1 MPETPRETFSS
12 KVGVILT
19 TIGVAVG
26 LGNVWRFPYMV
37 GKYGGAAFVAFYVL
51 VVVAIGVPGLVAEFA
66 LGRNTR
72 RGTVGAFERSGFPG
86 GRAVGWFFF
95 AVVTAATAYYTN
107 VIGWVLLYA
116 VSQAGTLAGLTID
129 PSSIL
134 PPETGFSARSVGLQ
148 ILFTSIVIAG
158 CAWVLVA
165 GVRRGIERASRL
177 IMPAFF
183 VILGVLIVRSVTL
196 PGAFKG
202 IEWYVLKL
210 RFADLNGSVMVA
222 AMGQAVFS
230 LSLGGTFMV
239 VYGSYL
245 GDDIDVRRVAWWT
258 AIGDTAAGLLAGL
271 AIFPAVFAFG
281 IEPSSGPSLIFST
294 LPRAFALIPAG
305 GLFGV
310 LFFLGLVGVAFLS
323 DVAAFEVL
331 VAGLADNTRIPRRRA
346 VLLMSLAVL
355 ALSIPPMINMRV
367 FVGWD
372 LTFGSGM
379 QTLGAL
385 LAVVAVAWSMNRAAA
400 LEEIGK
406 GGGPAH
412 PWLLAWLRY
421 VVPLGIVSVGGWWML
436 HDVLGVLAGP

>member
-1 MPETPRETFSS
+1 MADKARETFSS
-12 KVGVILT
+12 KIGVILT
-19 TIGVAVG
+19 TIGVATG

-51 VVVAIGVPGLVAEFA
+51 VVVAVGVPGLVAEFS
-66 LGRNTR
+66 LGRRTQ

-95 AVVTAATAYYTN
+95 AVVTIATAYYTN
-107 VIGWVLLYA
+107 VIGWVLLYSVA
-116 VSQAGTLAGLTID
+116 QAGTLAGLTID
-129 PSSIL
+129 ASAIL
-134 PPETGFSARSVGLQ
+134 PPGTGFSARALGLQ
-148 ILFTSIVIAG
+148 ILFTAIVIAA
-158 CAWVLVA
+158 CAWVLFA
-165 GVRRGIERASRL
+165 GVRRGIEKASRL

-183 VILGVLIVRSVTL
+183 AILAVLIARSVTL
-196 PGAFKG
+196 PGAWKG

-210 RFADLNGSVMVA
+210 RFTDLDGSVMVA
-222 AMGQAVFS
+222 AMGQAIFS

-245 GDDIDVRRVAWWT
+245 GDDVDVRRVAWWT

-294 LPRAFALIPAG
+294 LPLAFAHIPAG

-310 LFFLGLVGVAFLS
+310 LFFAGLAGVAFLS

-331 VAGLADNTRIPRRRA
+331 VAGLADNTSIPRRRA
-346 VLLMSLAVL
+346 VVLMSLAVL
-355 ALSIPPMINMRV
+355 VLSIPPMINMRI

-385 LAVVAVAWSMNRAAA
+385 LGVVAVAWSMDRAAA
-400 LEEIGK
+400 LAEIGK
-406 GGGPAH
+406 GGGPAR

-421 VVPLGIVSVGGWWML
+421 GVPAAIVSVLGWWLL
-436 HDVLGVLAGP
+436 HDVLGLLAGP